1 MYVYYVCI
9 INVLFLPEVPQR
21 VIRLTLRQKVL
32 VSARSHSNTDISALR
47 CSGGLE
53 LRDLSRVSF
62 FVGAL

>member
-9 INVLFLPEVPQR
+9 INVLVLSEVAQLA
-21 VIRLTLRQKVL
+21 IRLTLRQKVL
-32 VSARSHSNTDISALR
+32 VSARSHSSTDISAVR

-53 LRDLSRVSF
+53 LCDLSRVSF

>member
-9 INVLFLPEVPQR
+9 LKVLFLSEIAQL
-21 VIRLTLRQKVL
+21 VITLTIRQKVL
-32 VSARSHSNTDISALR
+32 VSARSHSDTDISAMR

-53 LRDLSRVSF
+53 LCDLSGVSF